1 MVSRHPRRRSL
12 RPLAGTLLFGCLLL
26 RTLIPPGYMP
36 GNLLAGDYM
45 TLCPQGL
52 PAAVA
57 ERFHAGHHGT
67 GSAVL
72 DADRLCPLA
81 TALLAAAPPPAEP
94 APLAPLPPYDSV
106 KSETAVPPTSVL
118 VLLYASRAP
127 PVPGTPTRS

>member
-1 MVSRHPRRRSL
+1 MVTRYPSRRSL

-26 RTLIPPGYMP
+26 RTLIPIGYMP

-52 PAAVA
+52 PAAIA

-67 GSAVL
+67 GGTVL

-81 TALLAAAPPPAEP
+81 TALLAAAPPPAEH
-94 APLAPLPPYDSV
+94 APVALVPPYESAE
-106 KSETAVPPTSVL
+106 SAFAVPPRSVL
-118 VLLYASRAP
+118 VFLYASRAP
-127 PVPGTPTRS
+127 PLPGTQTRS